1 MTRKGGGR
9 DSEFTKKVRA
19 IYGPKVKAIEITA
32 ADPAVESLADFIIPK
47 AAVNPAAYGLFST
60 KNELFLVIRERDER
74 IRELEAA
81 GDDLYVECKKQFDR
95 AERAEAAL
103 QKALHARDER
113 SLSAQR
119 EWHVAALFFPR
130 PRGTA
135 LHAHGRVKR

>member
-113 SLSAQR
+113 SLFAQR
-119 EWHVAALFFPR
+119 E
-130 PRGTA
+130 
-135 LHAHGRVKR
+135 